1 MQPALFDYAPEMPP
15 GFRYQTDF
23 LTSEQE
29 VSILSSVSSLNF
41 KDFRWHEY
49 TGKRQTVT
57 FGWAY
62 RFDDGELAPAEPIP
76 QFLEDLRDKAARWAD
91 LDRASIEQA
100 LVTRYDPGAGIGWH
114 RDAPPFGRII
124 GISLLSDCRFRLRLE
139 RERVTREL
147 VVERRSIYLLDGP
160 ARTVWQHGIPPA
172 KETRYSITF
181 RTMRRQNYDTMR
193 KTSNS

>member
-1 MQPALFDYAPEMPP
+1 MQPALFDYAPEMPA
-15 GFRYQTDF
+15 GFRYQSDF
-23 LTSEQE
+23 LTPEQE
-29 VSILSSVSSLNF
+29 ASVLDSISSLNF
-41 KDFRWHEY
+41 KNFRWHEY

-62 RFDDGELAPAEPIP
+62 RFDDGEIAPAEPIP
-76 QFLEDLRDKAARWAD
+76 QFLEDLRNKAARWAD
-91 LDRASIEQA
+91 LDNSSIEQA

-114 RDAPPFGRII
+114 RDAPPFGII
-124 GISLLSDCRFRLRLE
+124 VGISLLSDCRFRMRLE

-147 VVERRSIYLLDGP
+147 AVERRSIYLLDGP

-181 RTMRRQNYDTMR
+181 RTMRRQNYETMR